1 MKSQV
6 TLMCLATCFGHN
18 VTYSATLQERGTNA
32 NEKEKTAA
40 FSFADVKYFHR
51 YSIDEQHEYTPA
63 GQEDPKVWTD
73 MVTINYY
80 LKVKDGEALAK
91 TANAVLASYKTNK
104 AAIVKIGSVPRTK
117 DKEAEHVII
126 VSFARPKFHEAVF
139 ARLRMHD
146 GVGTAVIYSHR
157 IYGKD
162 IESQMAT
169 WLEKNSARIE
179 KGLMKWDDMPKPTA
193 PK

>member
-1 MKSQV
+1 LGAFVGQS
-6 TLMCLATCFGHN
+6 
-18 VTYSATLQERGTNA
+18 VTYSASVQDKGSNGK
-32 NEKEKTAA
+32 EKEKTAA

-51 YSIDEQHEYTPA
+51 YSNDEQHEYTPVD
-63 GQEDPKVWTD
+63 QEDLKVWTD

-80 LKVKDGEALAK
+80 RKVKDGEALAK
-91 TANAVLASYKTNK
+91 TASAVLASYKAHK
-104 AAIVKIGSVPRTK
+104 AAIVKIDSVPRTK
-117 DKEAEHVII
+117 DEEAEHVI
-126 VSFARPKFHEAVF
+126 VASFARPEFHEAVF

-162 IESQMAT
+162 IESQMAR
-169 WLEKNSARIE
+169 WLERNTASIE
-179 KGLMKWDDMPKPTA
+179 KGLMKWDDMPKLKD